1 VLASAPL
8 QGLRLL
14 VVEDDGT
21 ILASLSD
28 LLREEG
34 ATLVTAANGRDALAI
49 LRASAPPDLILL
61 DLMMPVMDG
70 WEFRIAQRADRALA
84 GIPIIAMSADSSA
97 KARAIAADAYLRKPL
112 DLDGL
117 VASIRRVLDGR
128 AEKRRAADDT
138 ATEFAL
144 MAAEI
149 AHEINNP
156 LTYVL
161 ANLHVL
167 ADKFPAGST
176 DRQQAE
182 LHDLVADAV
191 EGAERIRRVVKQAQ
205 LEPQTLRRH

>member
-14 VVEDDGT
+14 VVEDDET

-28 LLREEG
+28 LLRDEG
-34 ATLVTAANGRDALAI
+34 ATLTTAANGRDALAA
-49 LRASAPPDLILL
+49 LRAGAPPDLILL

-70 WEFRIAQRADRALA
+70 WEFRVAQRADPALA
-84 GIPIIAMSADSSA
+84 GIPIIAMSADASA
-97 KARAIAADAYLRKPL
+97 KARAIAADAYLRKPV
-112 DLDGL
+112 DIAGL
-117 VASIRRVLDGR
+117 VGSIRSVVESR
-128 AEKRRAADDT
+128 AEKRRAAADG
-138 ATEFAL
+138 AAAFAL

-161 ANLHVL
+161 ANLQVL
-167 ADKFPAGST
+167 AEKFPAGSKST
-176 DRQQAE
+176 EQAE

-205 LEPQTLRRH
+205 MEPHALRRR